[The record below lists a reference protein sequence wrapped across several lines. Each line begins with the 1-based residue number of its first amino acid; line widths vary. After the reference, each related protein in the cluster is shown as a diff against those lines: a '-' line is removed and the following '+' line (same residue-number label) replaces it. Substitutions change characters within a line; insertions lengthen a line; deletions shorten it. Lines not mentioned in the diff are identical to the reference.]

1 MKTYSQNTIE
11 IDPSQ
16 IKSFADKI
24 LNRTNKKPT
33 HYMDPSFLPCGSVE
47 VESLFSVCSDIW
59 TDRRL
64 STTPEHIESY
74 MFLKMNKHLW
84 NENLVAKVIGEAQN
98 EEIEEENDS
107 LST

>member
-1 MKTYSQNTIE
+1 MPNVTRV
-11 IDPSQ
+11 
-16 IKSFADKI
+16 
-24 LNRTNKKPT
+24 LR
-33 HYMDPSFLPCGSVE
+33 L
-47 VESLFSVCSDIW
+47 IW